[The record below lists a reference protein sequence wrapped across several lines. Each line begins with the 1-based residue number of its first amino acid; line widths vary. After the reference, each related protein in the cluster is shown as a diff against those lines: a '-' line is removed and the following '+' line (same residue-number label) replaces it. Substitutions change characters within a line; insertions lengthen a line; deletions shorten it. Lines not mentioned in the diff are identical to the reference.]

1 MVKSND
7 PKHASAGATQAA
19 LLERITI
26 EAGKRGGQP
35 CIRNMRMAVSDV
47 LGLLAAG
54 VPVEEVL
61 EDFPDLERDDIRAS
75 LAYAAEVDSAVRAS

>member
-1 MVKSND
+1 MENVDS
-7 PKHASAGATQAA
+7 PVGAAAAQAA
-19 LLERITI
+19 LLGRITI

-35 CIRNMRMAVSDV
+35 CIRNMRMTVSDV

-75 LAYAAEVDSAVRAS
+75 LAYAAEVVSTVRAS